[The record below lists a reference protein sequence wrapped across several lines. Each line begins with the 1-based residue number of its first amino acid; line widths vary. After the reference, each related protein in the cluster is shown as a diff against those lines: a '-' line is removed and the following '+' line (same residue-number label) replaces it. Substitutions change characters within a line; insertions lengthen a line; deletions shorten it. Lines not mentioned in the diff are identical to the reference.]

1 MSSEFTHVTSQ
12 NIFVSWHIFVQFARR
27 PYANV
32 IEAASA
38 GATQAV
44 PVVAA
49 ICANLIAFIAAI
61 EFFNTT
67 LTWMGH
73 RIGLWP
79 PEYPELT
86 FWVG

>member
-1 MSSEFTHVTSQ
+1 MYSYIYLSVH
-12 NIFVSWHIFVQFARR
+12 FARR

>member
-1 MSSEFTHVTSQ
+1 MSGISC
-12 NIFVSWHIFVQFARR
+12 R

-38 GATQAV
+38 GAS
-44 PVVAA
+44 AA
-49 ICANLIAFIAAI
+49 IPLVANIVVNIIAFIAII

-86 FWVG
+86 FEVYNKAQK